1 MSKDFFEQKAH
12 IYDTDDKRV
21 SNVENIANAI
31 IGSVSLNK
39 KMHLMDFG
47 SGTGLLLERIAPYV
61 RKITAIDISK
71 SMNDQL
77 DKKRGSID
85 CEIDILE
92 IDLESNNITDKFDG
106 IISSMTMHHVK
117 DIQVMF
123 AKLYSVLN
131 DGGFIAISDLDKE
144 DGSFHTED
152 TGVYHFGFERD
163 AITSVANQAGFREV
177 KIVDA
182 SVMHKPHG
190 EFPVFLLTAKK

>member
-1 MSKDFFEQKAH
+1 MSKDFFDQKAH

-31 IGSVSLNK
+31 ISSVSLNK
-39 KMHLMDFG
+39 KMRLMDFG
-47 SGTGLLLERIAPYV
+47 SGTGLLLERIAPFV

-92 IDLESNNITDKFDG
+92 IDLESTNITDKFDG

-177 KIVDA
+177 KVVDA